1 MTASLLLMFTL
12 AGNPIA
18 AFTPAADLLP
28 VTLPE
33 ERLTE
38 LHELAAAIAGGET
51 SLVFICTHNSRRSH
65 MAQLWAQAA
74 AFHLGLND
82 VNTYSGGTEVTAF
95 NARAVAALER
105 AGWTAEI
112 EGTADRNPVRRLSA
126 AGVPAQPC
134 WSKRYDDAA
143 NPQSGFIAVM
153 TCSEADGA
161 CPVVFG
167 ASARF
172 SLPYIDPKVSD
183 GTPEESSTYDARS
196 AQIAAEM
203 LYVMQTAARL
213 RSAQSGTR

>member
-1 MTASLLLMFTL
+1 MLASLLTMLTL

-18 AFTPAADLLP
+18 TFAPAAELLP
-28 VTLPE
+28 STLPA
-33 ERLTE
+33 ERLGE
-38 LHELAAAIAGGET
+38 LDELAATIAGGQ
-51 SLVFICTHNSRRSH
+51 SDLVFICTHNSRRSH

-74 AFHLGLND
+74 AFHVGLND
-82 VNTYSGGTEVTAF
+82 VKTYSGGTEVTAF
-95 NARAVAALER
+95 NPRAVAALER

-126 AGVPAQPC
+126 AGVPAQRC
-134 WSKRYDDAA
+134 WSKRYDDAS
-143 NPQSGFIAVM
+143 NPPSGFIAVM

-172 SLPYIDPKVSD
+172 SLPYIDPKISD
-183 GTPEESSTYDARS
+183 GTPEESDTYDARS
-196 AQIAAEM
+196 AQIASEM

-213 RSAQSGTR
+213 RGGLSGER